1 MLLINEISNLINCE
15 ISELEN
21 LLSVPFYR
29 EKIIQKFKGVWLKT
43 TYKNRTGFQHEF
55 QFDGLTIQG
64 ARSIRAYNN
73 FLGVT
78 VMQHLYIRHRI
89 ITKNSDLP
97 CVIETTA
104 NGETRYYPMEF
115 LEIINN
121 NPEVRT
127 PTTLQENIIYNI
139 NGKSIRLLINK
150 NNSLTIYF

>member
-1 MLLINEISNLINCE
+1 MLLINEICNLINYE

-21 LLSVPFYR
+21 LISVPFYR
-29 EKIIQKFKGVWLKT
+29 EKIINKFKGVWLRT

-55 QFDGLTIQG
+55 QFGGLTIQG

-89 ITKNSDLP
+89 ITKNSDFP

-104 NGETRYYPMEF
+104 NGETRSYPMEF

-127 PTTLQENIIYNI
+127 PTTLQENVIYNI

>member
-1 MLLINEISNLINCE
+1 MLLINEICNLFHCKIIDLE
-15 ISELEN
+15 IF
-21 LLSVPFYR
+21 LSIPIYR
-29 EKIIQKFKGVWLKT
+29 EKIVNKFKGVWLKT

-89 ITKNSDLP
+89 ITKNSNLF
-97 CVIETTA
+97 CVIETTT

-115 LEIINN
+115 LEVVNN
-121 NPEVRT
+121 NPELRI
-127 PTTLQENIIYNI
+127 PTFLQENVIYNI

-150 NNSLTIYF
+150 NNS